1 MPTITVVVGV
11 LLIGT
16 GVGGFAATGFETRAI
31 TALIPA
37 AFGLLI
43 AVSGVIAYRDHLRK
57 HALHAAST
65 LALLGFLLP
74 AGRLGMVATKEDF
87 EWALGSYMLL
97 LASVICLG
105 YFLLC
110 LQSFLKAR
118 RERLAAEAAS

>member
-1 MPTITVVVGV
+1 
-11 LLIGT
+11 
-16 GVGGFAATGFETRAI
+16 
-31 TALIPA
+31 
-37 AFGLLI
+37 
-43 AVSGVIAYRDHLRK
+43 
-57 HALHAAST
+57 
-65 LALLGFLLP
+65 
-74 AGRLGMVATKEDF
+74 MVATKEDF